1 MFYYNRREIVQVESD
16 DVRISQITY
25 TTSGVTLLIYV
36 LIDGDRVLD
45 GDTLVSSIQVCVRVC
60 ETTLIEQC
68 ICAYT
73 LTLIQNGEDI
83 YMMYNFNS
91 VTAEKLVTP
100 ADESSE
106 SGGLSTGA
114 IVGIVIGALIVIISV
129 VITAGFIL

>member
-1 MFYYNRREIVQVESD
+1 MESD

-36 LIDGDRVLD
+36 LVDGDRVLD

-60 ETTLIEQC
+60 EITLIEQC

-114 IVGIVIGALIVIISV
+114 IVGIVIGALIVIIAV